1 MTCNRFCHIL
11 SVLAILPF
19 TICFTASA
27 AEKEPNDSVHVAKDS
42 IGNSSISLSEVV
54 VTAQESRKPTSASII
69 DTAAMRHLQPSSF
82 SDLMS
87 LLPGGI
93 TKDPDMA
100 SVNIIALRQASNIT
114 PTDDYLTS
122 ALGTSFVI
130 DGVPVNNSSQ
140 LQTTSDTNQS
150 GRIPVGKGVDMRTI
164 STDDIEK
171 IEVVRGIPSVEYGE
185 LTSGLVNIT
194 RKRGISRLE
203 ARFKAD
209 TQSQLIYIGK
219 GIGMPGENWVLNTGF
234 DYLNSKI
241 DPRNSRE
248 NFQRISVSAR
258 SNKRWAN
265 ESIATEWN
273 SALTYRGTFEHDD
286 NDPDLTINNTV
297 DYFSTQNHSISWNN
311 TVAITAMTGSAF
323 RSLNITAGINYS
335 DERLRQKKHVSPSRI
350 LPLPVSMTP
359 GSNYVGYLPM
369 LYLAE
374 LDVIGKPF
382 TSFAKISSA
391 FRFMNHTLVDN
402 IKAGIEWNMNKN
414 YGAGQVYDIERPISA
429 GNNSRPRAY
438 SDVPAMHQ
446 LSAYVEND
454 ARIFAGDNTFLI
466 VAGVRGT
473 SLLNLDSRFALHGKV
488 YLDPRFNA
496 TWRFPKVYLKDYPVS
511 WEISGGCGWHTKMPV
526 AAFLY
531 PDKLYSDFEQLN
543 YYHNNPDY
551 RTMNVMTF
559 VDDMTN
565 YNLKAA
571 RNFKWEIRGDISYR
585 GNRISVT
592 YFRENM
598 NDGFR
603 YSGIVKRYTY
613 NRYDA
618 SGFNPEVADRAPVIE
633 ELPYTETTSQN
644 VRTMI
649 TNGSSTKKEGIEY
662 TFQSRRFPRT
672 HTRITVSGAYF
683 KTTNNNSQPLWYKP
697 SIIVDN
703 KEMQYIGL
711 YDDTDGSIYRSF
723 NTNIMF
729 DTDIPSLNLN
739 FSLTV
744 ENMWF
749 TSRQTLWRDGIPTHY
764 MAPDGNIHPYT
775 AESQKDPYLLQLI
788 RNFSSGAFDRLT
800 VPAESNFNL
809 KATKQFWNNRI
820 GIALYVNRIFSIH
833 PDYKRYGVTIRRY
846 SSPYFGMELNFKI

>member
-1 MTCNRFCHIL
+1 
-11 SVLAILPF
+11 
-19 TICFTASA
+19 
-27 AEKEPNDSVHVAKDS
+27 
-42 IGNSSISLSEVV
+42 
-54 VTAQESRKPTSASII
+54 
-69 DTAAMRHLQPSSF
+69 MRHLQPSSF

-114 PTDDYLTS
+114 PADDYLTS

-130 DGVPVNNSSQ
+130 DGVPVNNNSQ

-209 TQSQLIYIGK
+209 TQSRLIYVGK
-219 GIGMPGENWVLNTGF
+219 GIAMPGENWILNTGF

-248 NFQRISVSAR
+248 NFKRISVSAR

-265 ESIATEWN
+265 GSAAIEWN

-311 TVAITAMTGSAF
+311 TVAVTAMTGSAF
-323 RSLNITAGINYS
+323 RALNITTGINYS
-335 DERLRQKKHVSPSRI
+335 DERLHQKKHVSPSRI
-350 LPLPVSMTP
+350 MPLPVSTTP

-369 LYLAE
+369 LYLAK
-374 LDVIGKPF
+374 LDVIGKPL

-391 FRFMNHTLVDN
+391 FRFMNHTLIDN
-402 IKAGIEWNMNKN
+402 VKAGVEWNMSKN
-414 YGAGQVYDIERPISA
+414 YGAGQVYDIERPLSA

-438 SDVPAMHQ
+438 SDIPAMHQ

-466 VAGVRGT
+466 VTGVRCS
-473 SLLNLDSRFALHGKV
+473 SLLNLDSRFALHNKI

-496 TWRFPKVYLKDYPVS
+496 TWKFPSVYVKDYPVN

-592 YFRENM
+592 YFRESM
-598 NDGFR
+598 SDGFR
-603 YSGIVKRYTY
+603 YSGIVKRYDY
-613 NRYDA
+613 KRYDA
-618 SGFNPEVADRAPVIE
+618 SGFNPEEADRAPVIE
-633 ELPYTETTSQN
+633 ELPYTLTTSQN
-644 VRTMI
+644 VRTQI

-703 KEMQYIGL
+703 KELQYIGL

-744 ENMWF
+744 ENVWF

-775 AESQKDPYLLQLI
+775 AESQKDPYLIQLV

-800 VPAESNFNL
+800 IPAESNFNL